1 MSKKMARL
9 TRETKSTKERKVN
22 KMDYIAI
29 YDKVKKQYLEGLITD
44 TQWEQFCMKCNEQL
58 MVENQNVLLRLKK

>member
-1 MSKKMARL
+1 MARL
-9 TRETKSTKERKVN
+9 TRENKNTRERKVN

-58 MVENQNVLLRLKK
+58 MVENQNVLLRLKQ

>member
-1 MSKKMARL
+1 MARL

>member
-1 MSKKMARL
+1 
-9 TRETKSTKERKVN
+9 
-22 KMDYIAI
+22 MDYIAI

>member
-29 YDKVKKQYLEGLITD
+29 YNKVKRWYLEGLITD
-44 TQWEQFCMKCNEQL
+44 TQWERFCMKCNEQL
-58 MVENQNVLLRLKK
+58 MIENKDVLLRLKQ